1 VFLVRVGD
9 TLAAVRAA
17 NAEVTP
23 TETLDQT
30 RTQATVALD
39 RAPALR
45 VSLEA
50 DGGAFA
56 SRAEDLMRTLL
67 AAEAAASAGECLSLT
82 VEYLKTRVQF
92 GKPIGEFQALKHR
105 CADLAVKVESARM
118 TAHAAVR
125 AALPDPAEL
134 TVAAPLAKRYCAD
147 VFFHAAAEMI
157 QLHGGTGFTWEH
169 HAHRYLKRAKSTQL
183 LHGTPSQL
191 RALVARCSGILP
203 SQ

>member
-1 VFLVRVGD
+1 M
-9 TLAAVRAA
+9 
-17 NAEVTP
+17 TP
-23 TETLDQT
+23 QYQHGFSTGQT
-30 RTQATVALD
+30 RTQATVAFD

-45 VSLEA
+45 VSPEA

-67 AAEAAASAGECLSLT
+67 AAEAAEAAAAAGECLSLT

-92 GKPIGEFQALKHR
+92 GKPIGEFQALKRR
-105 CADLAVKVESARM
+105 CADLAVEVESARM

-125 AALPDPAEL
+125 AALSDPAEL

-157 QLHGGTGFTWEH
+157 QLHGGIGFTWEH
-169 HAHRYLKRAKSTQL
+169 HAHRYLRRAKSTQL

-191 RALVARCSGILP
+191 RALIARCSGILP
-203 SQ
+203 SR